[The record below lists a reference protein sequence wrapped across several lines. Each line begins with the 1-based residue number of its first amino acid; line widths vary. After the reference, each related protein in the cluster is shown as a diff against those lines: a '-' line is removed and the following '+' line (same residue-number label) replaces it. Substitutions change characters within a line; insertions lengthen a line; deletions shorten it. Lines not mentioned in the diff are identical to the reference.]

1 MARTLL
7 CLIRNP
13 MDVGFKVIQSIFTA
27 LVVVIVFGQVILK
40 INLDLK

>member
-1 MARTLL
+1 
-7 CLIRNP
+7 

-27 LVVVIVFGQVILK
+27 LVVVIVFGQVIFK